1 MAGGALASGDVSNK
15 ISAGGYGQGR
25 GGGMAFGA
33 GILVNAHRVIGQM
46 AECDAGQGVGD
57 SAQAAGG
64 VIHQAM
70 LIGIDRMAD
79 QAAGRI
85 EVGVDDDWNRRAGS
99 GTCLA
104 GGVVAGIAGAFM
116 QAKDAGKGVGK
127 LIVAGVAVL
136 PLRLIDAGPHAHG
149 MGMAVVAEISGVAA
163 VALAALAD
171 GRA

>member
-1 MAGGALASGDVSNK
+1 M
-15 ISAGGYGQGR
+15 
-25 GGGMAFGA
+25 
-33 GILVNAHRVIGQM
+33 LV
-46 AECDAGQGVGD
+46 
-57 SAQAAGG
+57 
-64 VIHQAM
+64 
-70 LIGIDRMAD
+70 GIDRMAD

-104 GGVVAGIAGAFM
+104 GGVVAGIAGALM

-149 MGMAVVAEISGVAA
+149 MGMAVVTEITGVAT
-163 VALAALAD
+163 VALPALAD
-171 GRA
+171 GRTESVAVGWVVAGGAAQSGVGLAAGDKW